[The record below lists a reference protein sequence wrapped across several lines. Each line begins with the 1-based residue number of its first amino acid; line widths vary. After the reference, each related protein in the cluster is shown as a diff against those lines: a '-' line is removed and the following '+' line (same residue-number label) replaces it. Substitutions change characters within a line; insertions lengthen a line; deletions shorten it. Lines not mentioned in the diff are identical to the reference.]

1 METPTKSI
9 IPSSSHFRLCQYVT
23 AILSAEVFVPFYQI
37 HGLVLETEPL
47 LLAEL
52 CWFLTFERVL
62 IAFPPR
68 LVAQIGLGS
77 CPVG

>member
-52 CWFLTFERVL
+52 CCFLIFERVL
-62 IAFPPR
+62 IAFLPR

>member
-47 LLAEL
+47 LLA
-52 CWFLTFERVL
+52 
-62 IAFPPR
+62 
-68 LVAQIGLGS
+68 
-77 CPVG
+77 